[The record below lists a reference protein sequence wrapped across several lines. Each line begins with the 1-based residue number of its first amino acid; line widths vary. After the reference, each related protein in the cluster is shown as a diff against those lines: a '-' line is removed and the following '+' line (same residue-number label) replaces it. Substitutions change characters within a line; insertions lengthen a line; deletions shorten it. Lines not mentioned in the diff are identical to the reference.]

1 MHYYS
6 GQDSAGL
13 SIGAYIAGKGYWVT
27 PHVPDDSNDRD
38 AANYSVGVE
47 AVADRTVW
55 IGWRMVNGLEG
66 GTYPGVITWTGQQTF
81 SGHWPKVT
89 SVGNLT
95 RRVWRIAASTFT
107 SPNVPAGFTMHHPTS
122 GAIIL
127 KTEDTTLSINKT
139 TVELLELLR
148 GSTLVSVKIKCVG
161 HSTYSAG
168 QTNPK
173 FTLVSWTGDNGPV
186 TLSSVVTTA
195 HTSLNWETVTL
206 ESTVT
211 PSATVVIDK
220 GKHYGIVVDHPYG
233 TPAVGCYV
241 YDFEV
246 TLTPDTVQ

>member
-1 MHYYS
+1 MHNYS

-27 PHVPDDSNDRD
+27 PNVTDDSNDRD

-66 GTYPGVITWTGQQTF
+66 GSYPGVITWTGQQTF

-89 SVGNLT
+89 SVGNLK
-95 RRVWRIAASTFT
+95 RRAWRIAVSTFT
-107 SPNVPAGFTMHHPTS
+107 SPNVYSGYTIYHPSS
-122 GAIIL
+122 GAPVL
-127 KTEDTTLSINKT
+127 KTDDTTLAIQKT

-161 HSTYSAG
+161 VGTWVAG
-168 QTNPK
+168 QTNPR
-173 FTLVSWTGDNGPV
+173 FTLVSWTGDSGPT
-186 TLSSVVTTA
+186 TLSATVTDG
-195 HTSLNWETVTL
+195 HTSVDWQTTTV
-206 ESTVT
+206 ESTIT
-211 PSATVVIDK
+211 PSSTVVIDK
-220 GKHYGIVVDHPYG
+220 DKHYGILVNHPYG
-233 TPAVGCYV
+233 ATAIGCYV